1 MTIEKLNQLID
12 NAPEFA
18 QWWEGNHANVQK
30 KLKNNRRWIGVFN
43 GAHLIS
49 IVPQFMGVLHGINIL
64 FPDPS
69 AVLLTTG
76 NALPLLCALAMIGGV
91 FWFNIFM
98 LFKLDMLACQWPKK
112 LGIPLKNAIDP
123 DELLDGCSGMMKT
136 IDDTHKKQIVEKI
149 INHSQNPVRAHAASL
164 LRIKDLNMPDC
175 WWVAVECVVD
185 DIEGHEITV
194 APKTAQEQL
203 EDVYLDIE
211 KSTNLQHSKVL
222 KL

>member
-1 MTIEKLNQLID
+1 MSIEKLNQLID
-12 NAPEFA
+12 GAPEFS
-18 QWWEGNHANVQK
+18 QWWEANHANIEGQ
-30 KLKNNRRWIGVFN
+30 LKNNRRWVSVFS

-49 IVPQFMGVLHGINIL
+49 IAPQFMGVLHGINFL

-76 NALPLLCALAMIGGV
+76 NALPLLCALAMVGGFFV
-91 FWFNIFM
+91 FNVVMMSKINTW
-98 LFKLDMLACQWPKK
+98 AYQWPKK

-123 DELLDGCSGMMKT
+123 DELLEGRSGTMKT

-149 INHSQNPVRAHAASL
+149 INHSQNPVRTHAASL

-185 DIEGHEITV
+185 DIEGNTITV
-194 APKTAQEQL
+194 APKTAHEQL
-203 EDVYLDIE
+203 EDVYLGIE
-211 KSTNLQHSKVL
+211 KSTNLQHSKVF